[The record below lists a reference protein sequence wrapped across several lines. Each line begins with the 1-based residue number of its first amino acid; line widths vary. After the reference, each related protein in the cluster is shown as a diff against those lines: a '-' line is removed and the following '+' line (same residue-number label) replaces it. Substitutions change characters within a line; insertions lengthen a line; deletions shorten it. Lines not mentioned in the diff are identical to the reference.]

1 VEIRKILKIFVN
13 NGYLPSKELFFL
25 IIKEEIKKEE
35 LEKVFSFSQKLELDN
50 DLTVIDLISYKLLKN
65 QEKNVNWRE
74 FEKFKV
80 FVEKNKGSSPLKTV
94 LSFFINEKEVE
105 DYFNFINKFFKERE
119 FKFLNL
125 INRETKNRD
134 MFKESFFKEHIEENS
149 DLNNKKQEK
158 EDNGGSIFKFL
169 KKEEVLVGDYK
180 NISENF
186 ADDENIFDDIVE
198 KNEENIK
205 ETENKAKENK
215 LNELNK
221 EVKDKKEEVGIM
233 DENFLKEIKEK
244 IKNIVEV
251 NYSINK
257 VEWVENDFK
266 ILKNFKA
273 NPKKVEVVD
282 FLKYFRSKYKK
293 ISEMLMNRL
302 NGLSKDL
309 VTIDH
314 LKDNQN
320 YTIIAMV
327 REVNERN
334 DYLVGIL
341 EDLTGEI
348 RFKVDYKKVKE
359 AIELVPDDVA
369 AFVGKKKGKTFYIEK
384 IVYPDVPNNSIK
396 WLKDY
401 GIKEDIYALI
411 LSDVHVGS
419 RLFLKEKFRKFI
431 EWLNGKNNKY
441 HGKIGYVI
449 VNGDVVDGIGVY
461 PEQIEELEIGSG
473 YEQYKTFAS
482 FLELIPSEINVF
494 VAPGN
499 HDIVRQAEPQPI
511 FPKDIAEPLLELN
524 NVQLI
529 SNPSLILLKNH
540 IKLLNYHGYSYDYFI
555 NEIEHLRGKLS
566 YEKIH
571 ELMRLLLRKRHL
583 VPSYKAAPIAPE
595 HEDHLVIEEI
605 PNLIVSGHIHY
616 SSVGDYKGIKL
627 LSSSCW
633 QDITPFQEKVGHNP
647 DPGKIPLINL
657 KDGSVKILHF

>member
-1 VEIRKILKIFVN
+1 VSIKEILKVFID
-13 NGYLPSKELFFL
+13 NGYLPSKEIFFSVM
-25 IIKEEIKKEE
+25 KGKIKKEE
-35 LEKVFSFSQKLELDN
+35 LEKVFSFSKKLELDN
-50 DLTVIDLISYKLLKN
+50 NLTVIDLICYKLLKN
-65 QEKNVNWRE
+65 QEKNVNWKE

-80 FVEKNKGSSPLKTV
+80 FVEKNKGQSPLKTV
-94 LSFFINEKEVE
+94 LSFFMNEKEIE
-105 DYFNFINKFFKERE
+105 DYFKNFVEKFFKERE
-119 FKFLNL
+119 FKFLELSKRSEIENNKEEDL
-125 INRETKNRD
+125 EDLKEDKQEIKENKVEKNE
-134 MFKESFFKEHIEENS
+134 KESN
-149 DLNNKKQEK
+149 L
-158 EDNGGSIFKFL
+158 FKFL

-180 NISENF
+180 SISQNF
-186 ADDENIFDDIVE
+186 DAEENIFDEVIE
-198 KNEENIK
+198 SNK
-205 ETENKAKENK
+205 EGKTKDNKENKAE
-215 LNELNK
+215 EIGEMNK
-221 EVKDKKEEVGIM
+221 EFI
-233 DENFLKEIKEK
+233 NEIKEK
-244 IKNIVEV
+244 IKNTINA
-251 NYSINK
+251 NYQTNK

-266 ILKNFKA
+266 IIKSFKA
-273 NPKKVEVVD
+273 SPKKVEVVD

-309 VTIDH
+309 VSIDN
-314 LKDNQN
+314 LKDNQT
-320 YTIIAMV
+320 YTVIGMI
-327 REVNERN
+327 REVIEKNN
-334 DYLVGIL
+334 FLTGIL
-341 EDLTGEI
+341 EDLSGEI
-348 RFKVDYKKVKE
+348 RFKVNYKEVKE
-359 AIELVPDDVA
+359 AIEIVPDDVA
-369 AFVGKKKGKTFYIEK
+369 AFVGKKKGNTFYIEK
-384 IVYPDVPNNSIK
+384 VIYPDIPNNSVK

-401 GIKEDIYALI
+401 GINEDIYALI
-411 LSDVHVGS
+411 LSDVHIGS
-419 RLFLKEKFRKFI
+419 RLFLKEKFKKFI

-441 HGKIGYVI
+441 YGKIGFVL

-524 NVQLI
+524 NVSLI
-529 SNPSLILLKNH
+529 SNPSLILLKEH

-555 NEIEHLRGKLS
+555 NEIDYLRGRLS
-566 YEKIH
+566 YERIH
-571 ELMRLLLRKRHL
+571 ELMRILLKKRHL

-605 PNLIVSGHIHY
+605 PNMLVSGHIHY

-657 KDGSVKILHF
+657 KDGSIKILHF

>member
-1 VEIRKILKIFVN
+1 MEIRKILKIFVN